1 MPGHTSP
8 HLSEPN
14 PEVSGHLGVQD
25 GIETGVG
32 VGQHVGHDLNINRLK
47 LSRHI
52 LINLFIIF
60 LIFSFFYPPI
70 SSNKNTVNLYLED
83 QLLVVNI
90 PIRGD
95 QSLVY

>member
-8 HLSEPN
+8 HMSEPN

-60 LIFSFFYPPI
+60 LVT
-70 SSNKNTVNLYLED
+70 KEC
-83 QLLVVNI
+83 LLF
-90 PIRGD
+90 
-95 QSLVY
+95 